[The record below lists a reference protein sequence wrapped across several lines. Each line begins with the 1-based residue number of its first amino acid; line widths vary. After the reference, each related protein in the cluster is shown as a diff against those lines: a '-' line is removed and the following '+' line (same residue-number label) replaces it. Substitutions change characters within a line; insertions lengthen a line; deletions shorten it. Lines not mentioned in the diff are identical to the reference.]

1 LALLNA
7 IFADPMEII
16 RFLLLPISFI
26 YGGILAIRNFLFD
39 VGVLP
44 SKRFSTP
51 VISIGNLSVGGT
63 GKTPMV
69 ENIIE
74 LLGRRSTIATLS
86 RGYGRRSTGFKIAEE
101 GMTVRDLGDEPYQ
114 FYRKYKAIK
123 VAVDANRRR
132 GIKRIVKKFPET
144 KVIVL
149 DDAYQHRYVSPSL
162 SILLTSYD
170 KLYIDDYVLPS
181 GTLRE
186 FKGGSKRAD
195 IIVVTRTPQ
204 VLSPI
209 DRRMISQ
216 RLNPQPYQLVFFSY
230 MEYQPLKKIFSATKA
245 SEQLTEKHS
254 VVLFTGIARPANL
267 FYYVKD
273 RVKQVK
279 HLKFKDH
286 HNYSVMD
293 INKVIRQF
301 ENLQGK
307 NKIILTTEKD
317 AVRLNQS
324 AFKEMLQGLPVYYIP
339 IKLRFHDRDVRNFK
353 EKIYDSIGSN

>member
-1 LALLNA
+1 M
-7 IFADPMEII
+7 IV
-16 RFLLLPISFI
+16 
-26 YGGILAIRNFLFD
+26 AIRNFFFD
-39 VGVLP
+39 VGILP
-44 SKRFSTP
+44 SKSFERP

-69 ENIIE
+69 EYIIE
-74 LLGRRSTIATLS
+74 ILGRRGSIATLS
-86 RGYGRRSTGFKIAEE
+86 RGYGRSSSGFKIAEE
-101 GMTVRDLGDEPYQ
+101 GMTVRDIGDEPFQ
-114 FYRKYKAIK
+114 FFQKYKSVK

-132 GIKRIVKKFPET
+132 GIKRIIKRFPDT
-144 KVIVL
+144 KVVLL
-149 DDAYQHRYVSPSL
+149 DDAYQHRYVSPGL

-195 IIVVTRTPQ
+195 IIVVTRTPE

-216 RLNPQPYQLVFFSY
+216 KLNPKPYQLVFFSY
-230 MEYQPLKKIFSATKA
+230 MEYQPLKKLYSNTKVKEELSSAT
-245 SEQLTEKHS
+245 S

-267 FYYVKD
+267 YYYVKD
-273 RVKQVK
+273 RVKQID
-279 HLKFKDH
+279 HLKFRDH

-293 INKVIRQF
+293 ITKVIKRF
-301 ENLQGK
+301 EELPDK

-317 AVRLNQS
+317 AVRLSQS
-324 AFKEMLQGLPVYYIP
+324 AFNEMLEKLPVYYIP
-339 IKLRFHDRDVRNFK
+339 IKLRFHKRDVKAFK
-353 EKIYDSIGSN
+353 DKLYDTIGSN

>member
-1 LALLNA
+1 
-7 IFADPMEII
+7 
-16 RFLLLPISFI
+16 
-26 YGGILAIRNFLFD
+26 
-39 VGVLP
+39 
-44 SKRFSTP
+44 
-51 VISIGNLSVGGT
+51 
-63 GKTPMV
+63 MV
-69 ENIIE
+69 EHIIE
-74 LLGRRSTIATLS
+74 MLGRRGSIATLS
-86 RGYGRRSTGFKIAEE
+86 RGYGRRSTGFKLAEE

-114 FYRKYKAIK
+114 FFRKYKAIK

-132 GIKRIVKKFPET
+132 GIKRIVKRFPET
-144 KVIVL
+144 KVVLL

-170 KLYIDDYVLPS
+170 KLYVDDYVLPS

-195 IIVVTRTPQ
+195 VIVVTRTPP

-230 MEYQPLKKIFSATKA
+230 MEYQPLKKIYSTTK
-245 SEQLTEKHS
+245 SNEQLTEKHK
-254 VVLFTGIARPANL
+254 VVLFTGIARPSNL

-273 RVKQVK
+273 RVKHVE

-293 INKVIRQF
+293 INKVIKQF
-301 ENLQGK
+301 EKLSAT

-317 AVRLNQS
+317 AVRLNQP
-324 AFKEMLQGLPVYYIP
+324 AFREMLQNLPLYYIP
-339 IKLRFHDRDVRNFK
+339 IKLRFHDRDVVDFK